1 MLYAR
6 ISAERIGVLI
16 GPEGTTKER
25 LQKATGTRI
34 SVDSTTGDVTID
46 EAQAQDPVLALKA
59 KDIIQA
65 MARGFS
71 EDRAFRLLDE
81 DAYFEVFDIKDFAH
95 SRNRVAQIRARLI
108 GTRGKT
114 RRLIEELTGVE
125 VSVWGHTIAL
135 IGGTFEMAIAR
146 EAVFMLL
153 RGSEHKTVYPS
164 LPVSRSRRKPVTHS
178 LGRAGSRR
186 GCGSRSRKPCP
197 PSRRRAAEI
206 SAIPRTRCSSPS
218 VPARGSRCPG

>member
-46 EAQAQDPVLALKA
+46 EAEAQDPVLALKA

-71 EDRAFRLLDE
+71 EDRPS
-81 DAYFEVFDIKDFAH
+81 AYSTRTHI
-95 SRNRVAQIRARLI
+95 SRSLI
-108 GTRGKT
+108 SRTSPTRGT
-114 RRLIEELTGVE
+114 
-125 VSVWGHTIAL
+125 A
-135 IGGTFEMAIAR
+135 
-146 EAVFMLL
+146 
-153 RGSEHKTVYPS
+153 
-164 LPVSRSRRKPVTHS
+164 SRRS
-178 LGRAGSRR
+178 GRASSGPGGRR
-186 GCGSRSRKPCP
+186 
-197 PSRRRAAEI
+197 
-206 SAIPRTRCSSPS
+206 
-218 VPARGSRCPG
+218 

>member
-16 GPEGTTKER
+16 GPEGTTKDR
-25 LQKATGTRI
+25 LTKAPGTRI
-34 SVDSTTGDVTID
+34 SVDSTTCDVTID

-59 KDIIQA
+59 KAVVQV

-81 DAYFEVFDIKDFAH
+81 DAYFEVPDIKDFAH
-95 SRNRVAQIRARLI
+95 SKNRVAQIRARHI

-125 VSVWGHTIAL
+125 VSVWGHTVAL

-146 EAVFMLL
+146 EAAFIRL
-153 RGSEHKTVYPS
+153 RGSEHKTDDRF
-164 LPVSRSRRKPVTHS
+164 LERK
-178 LGRAGSRR
+178 RAGL
-186 GCGSRSRKPCP
+186 K
-197 PSRRRAAEI
+197 
-206 SAIPRTRCSSPS
+206 T
-218 VPARGSRCPG
+218 

>member
-1 MLYAR
+1 MSGRPSRWTILGPRSGSSAMSETSRGSSAASGSMSHRPAWNGQSWVREMLYAR

-25 LQKATGTRI
+25 LQKATGTQI
-34 SVDSTTGDVTID
+34 SVDSTNGEVTIN
-46 EAQAQDPVLALKA
+46 EANAQDPVMALKA
-59 KDIIQA
+59 KDVVQA

-81 DAYFEVFDIKDFAH
+81 DAYFEVLDIKDFAH

-125 VSVWGHTIAL
+125 VSVWGHTVAL

-153 RGSEHKTVYPS
+153 RGSEHKTVYRF
-164 LPVSRSRRKPVTHS
+164 LERK
-178 LGRAGSRR
+178 RADLKVYQMGF
-186 GCGSRSRKPCP
+186 
-197 PSRRRAAEI
+197 
-206 SAIPRTRCSSPS
+206 
-218 VPARGSRCPG
+218 

>member
-46 EAQAQDPVLALKA
+46 EAEAQDPVLALKA

-81 DAYFEVFDIKDFAH
+81 DAYFEVFDIKE
-95 SRNRVAQIRARLI
+95 I
-108 GTRGKT
+108 
-114 RRLIEELTGVE
+114 
-125 VSVWGHTIAL
+125 
-135 IGGTFEMAIAR
+135 
-146 EAVFMLL
+146 
-153 RGSEHKTVYPS
+153 
-164 LPVSRSRRKPVTHS
+164 
-178 LGRAGSRR
+178 GRASCRER
-186 GCGSRSRKPCP
+186 
-197 PSRRRAAEI
+197 
-206 SAIPRTRCSSPS
+206 
-218 VPARGSRCPG
+218 V

>member
-59 KDIIQA
+59 KDVVQA

-81 DAYFEVFDIKDFAH
+81 DAYFEVLDIKDFAH
-95 SRNRVAQIRARLI
+95 SKNRVAQIRARLI

-135 IGGTFEMAIAR
+135 IGGTLRMARAR
-146 EAVFMLL
+146 QDGVL
-153 RGSEHKTVYPS
+153 RLSWSETKQVH
-164 LPVSRSRRKPVTHS
+164 
-178 LGRAGSRR
+178 
-186 GCGSRSRKPCP
+186 
-197 PSRRRAAEI
+197 
-206 SAIPRTRCSSPS
+206 
-218 VPARGSRCPG
+218 

>member
-6 ISAERIGVLI
+6 IPSDRLGVRI
-16 GPEGTTKER
+16 GPEGATKKR
-25 LQKATGTRI
+25 LQESTGTRI
-34 SVDSTTGDVTID
+34 AVDSATGDVTID
-46 EAQAQDPVLALKA
+46 ETAAADPVLALKA
-59 KDIIQA
+59 RDVVQA

-81 DAYFEVFDIKDFAH
+81 ESYLEILDIKDFAH
-95 SRNRVAQIRARLI
+95 SKNRVAQIRARLI

-125 VSVWGHTIAL
+125 VSVWGHTVAL

-153 RGSEHKTVYPS
+153 RGSEHKTVYRF
-164 LPVSRSRRKPVTHS
+164 LERK
-178 LGRAGSRR
+178 RADIKVYQMGF
-186 GCGSRSRKPCP
+186 
-197 PSRRRAAEI
+197 
-206 SAIPRTRCSSPS
+206 
-218 VPARGSRCPG
+218 

>member
-6 ISAERIGVLI
+6 ISTERIGVLI

-34 SVDSTTGDVTID
+34 SVDSTTGEVTID
-46 EAQAQDPVLALKA
+46 ETETQDPVLALKA
-59 KDIIQA
+59 KDVVQA

-81 DAYFEVFDIKDFAH
+81 DAYFEVLDIKDFAH
-95 SRNRVAQIRARLI
+95 SKNRVAQIRARLI

-135 IGGTFEMAIAR
+135 
-146 EAVFMLL
+146 L
-153 RGSEHKTVYPS
+153 RGSEHKTVYRF
-164 LPVSRSRRKPVTHS
+164 LERK
-178 LGRAGSRR
+178 RADIKVYQMGF
-186 GCGSRSRKPCP
+186 
-197 PSRRRAAEI
+197 
-206 SAIPRTRCSSPS
+206 
-218 VPARGSRCPG
+218 

>member
-95 SRNRVAQIRARLI
+95 SRNRVAQIRARII

-125 VSVWGHTIAL
+125 VSVWGHTVAL
-135 IGGTFEMAIAR
+135 IGGTFQRAIGRAG
-146 EAVFMLL
+146 VFMLL
-153 RGSEHKTVYPS
+153 LRSGRKEAYPF
-164 LPVSRSRRKPVTHS
+164 LELK
-178 LGRAGSRR
+178 RAGI
-186 GCGSRSRKPCP
+186 KLYQL
-197 PSRRRAAEI
+197 
-206 SAIPRTRCSSPS
+206 
-218 VPARGSRCPG
+218 